1 MDLPN
6 IPPLTERPAHV
17 PPELVYDV
25 DIFNLEGAKDGVHE
39 AWKRLQ
45 REAPPIFWT
54 PRNGGYWMITR
65 AKDIEAVQKDHEHFS
80 MKRMLIPNVPRPFPA
95 PPLDFEPPEHGPW
108 RLLISPAFSPK
119 VVSDVEETVRKVA
132 IDLIERMR
140 PKGECEF
147 VSEFTKVLPIV
158 VFLTMMQLPPE
169 DRDLLMPHADAIVRS
184 PNPQSIH
191 GARLALKAYI
201 QKIIDERKV
210 NPRNDLITKIMN
222 ATIEGKPIAEEYVV
236 GMCTLLLSGGLDTVK
251 NLLGF
256 VAIFLA
262 KHPDHVRQ
270 LRENPDLIPH
280 AVEELIR
287 RHGVSNTARL
297 IVKDYEFLGVQL
309 KAGEQ
314 LQGVTALFGL
324 DDETVSNPM
333 EVDFNRPAPIP
344 HAAFG
349 NGPHRCPGSIL
360 AKRELMVWLQEWLP
374 RIPEFRVKP
383 GTVPH
388 QDAGMVNNVSEL
400 WLSWDVETTVQ

>member
-1 MDLPN
+1 
-6 IPPLTERPAHV
+6 
-17 PPELVYDV
+17 
-25 DIFNLEGAKDGVHE
+25 
-39 AWKRLQ
+39 
-45 REAPPIFWT
+45 
-54 PRNGGYWMITR
+54 
-65 AKDIEAVQKDHEHFS
+65 

-119 VVSDVEETVRKVA
+119 VVADVEVMVRKTA
-132 IDLIERMR
+132 IELIEGFA

-169 DRDLLMPHADAIVRS
+169 DRNELMGPADAIVRS
-184 PNPQSIH
+184 PHPEQIH
-191 GARLALKAYI
+191 NARVALKAYV
-201 QKIIDERKV
+201 QKAVDERKTR
-210 NPRNDLITKIMN
+210 PRDDLITKILN
-222 ATIEGKPIAEEYVV
+222 GKIKGEPIPEDHVV
-236 GMCTLLLSGGLDTVK
+236 GMCTLVLSGGLDTVK

-256 VAIFLA
+256 IAKFLA
-262 KHPDHVRQ
+262 THPEHVRQ
-270 LRENPDLIPH
+270 LREKPEIIPH
-280 AVEELIR
+280 AIEELIR

-324 DDETVSNPM
+324 DDETVPDPM
-333 EVDFNRPAPIP
+333 TVDFSRPAPVP

-360 AKRELMVWLQEWLP
+360 ARREVQVWLEEWLP
-374 RIPEFRVKP
+374 RIPEFWIKP
-383 GTVPH
+383 GTAPQ
-388 QDAGMVNNVSEL
+388 QDSGMVNNVSEL
-400 WLSWDVETTVQ
+400 WLAWNKKPA